1 MAALVPNIPILE
13 HRLADPVNPLDPHP
27 ADDQTARPEPA
38 DDRPFS
44 IRATSQLENRD
55 AAPAVVDHRSTH
67 PLSAGQIIYSP
78 GCHFAYRVLGPCCRL
93 FDREQL
99 PWPSCRL
106 EWRSKEPSWRR
117 VGKRYVVDM
126 ATQHSPSYSV
136 EIIGQRGE
144 PLVMTLYGVKL
155 SPERKEWWY
164 SRRFVKLSKAADGL
178 RPFA

>member
-1 MAALVPNIPILE
+1 MFFDWCCFMASLVPNAQSTLAP
-13 HRLADPVNPLDPHP
+13 RLLDPVTLDPSGP
-27 ADDQTARPEPA
+27 IGYA
-38 DDRPFS
+38 
-44 IRATSQLENRD
+44 L
-55 AAPAVVDHRSTH
+55 AAPPAPPDADHLAYAH
-67 PLSAGQIIYSP
+67 PLAAGQILYSP

-136 EIIGQRGE
+136 EIIGQRGD
-144 PLVMTLYGVKL
+144 PLVITLYGVKL

-164 SRRFVKLSKAADGL
+164 SRRFAKRSKVD
-178 RPFA
+178 

>member
-1 MAALVPNIPILE
+1 MAALVPHTPILE
-13 HRLADPVNPLDPHP
+13 HRLADPVTPSGPLGVDAPVIDPVIDP
-27 ADDQTARPEPA
+27 AIDPAIDPRPA
-38 DDRPFS
+38 
-44 IRATSQLENRD
+44 
-55 AAPAVVDHRSTH
+55 H
-67 PLSAGQIIYSP
+67 PLTAGQIIYSP
-78 GCHFAYRVLGPCCRL
+78 GGHFAYRVLGPCCRL

-99 PWPSCRL
+99 PWPACRL

-136 EIIGQRGE
+136 EIVGQRGE

-164 SRRFVKLSKAADGL
+164 SRRFVRLSKAADSL

>member
-1 MAALVPNIPILE
+1 MASLVPDARSAILAHRLLDPVTLDPLAALDDQI
-13 HRLADPVNPLDPHP
+13 DHP
-27 ADDQTARPEPA
+27 ALPDNDPSAHPSA
-38 DDRPFS
+38 
-44 IRATSQLENRD
+44 
-55 AAPAVVDHRSTH
+55 H
-67 PLSAGQIIYSP
+67 PLIAGQILYSP

-106 EWRSKEPSWRR
+106 EWHSKEPSWRR

-136 EIIGQRGE
+136 EIIGQRGD
-144 PLVMTLYGVKL
+144 PLVITLYGVKL

-164 SRRFVKLSKAADGL
+164 SRRLVKRLKVPDDLSSGDT
-178 RPFA
+178 